1 MSPFLRAVNR
11 QLLLGARSPDS
22 TRASLAV
29 TLCGRKSL
37 LVQTTV
43 SPAATSRRS
52 GTNLIPSMRTACVF
66 PAAWALAA
74 NSAAAQTRTRDARSF
89 IGYFFARED
98 WTILA

>member
-1 MSPFLRAVNR
+1 MNR
-11 QLLLGARSPDS
+11 QLLSGQVPDS

-29 TLCGRKSL
+29 TLCAENP

-43 SPAATSRRS
+43 SPAPLQALGNELHSFDAHRMRRS
-52 GTNLIPSMRTACVF
+52 RGAC
-66 PAAWALAA
+66 AGREQRG
-74 NSAAAQTRTRDARSF
+74 AQARTRDARSF